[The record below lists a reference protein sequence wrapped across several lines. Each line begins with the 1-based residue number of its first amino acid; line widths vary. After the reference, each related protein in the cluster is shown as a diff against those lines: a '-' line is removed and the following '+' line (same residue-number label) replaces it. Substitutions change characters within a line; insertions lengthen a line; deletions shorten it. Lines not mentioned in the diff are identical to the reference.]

1 MTSSSELRVLVV
13 GPTSRDAQ
21 LVRSVLSDNGIASE
35 PCATLAKLCAELEAS
50 GAGAILVAEE
60 ALSQAECLSVWLQR
74 QPTWSDLPLLVIAR
88 PGADSPVVSLA
99 MVQLGS
105 VTILE
110 RPTRVSAL
118 LSSVQV
124 ALRARKRQYQIRDQ
138 LADLENARATLQRND
153 HRKDEFLAILAHELR
168 NPLAP
173 ISNALELLKRADS
186 SDPMLQKIGQMMTR
200 QVGNLNRLVDDL
212 LEISRITRD
221 KIELKKVAVALDSIL
236 QTAIE
241 ASQPLLD
248 THRHQLSL
256 SVPTGLPLLVADPLR
271 LSQVFANLLNNAAK
285 FTEPGGQ
292 IRLSVQQEP
301 KALIISVRDNGIGIR
316 PEMQAR
322 IFELFAQA
330 DEITSRSQGGLGI
343 GLMLVRRLVELH
355 GGTVK
360 VLSEGPGQ
368 GSEFIVR
375 LPLTSHL
382 TQTVSAPAAKP
393 SAQAGLGQQRILV
406 VDDNLDAATSL
417 SQLLQI
423 WGAETRVA
431 SSGPEALDVLEGF
444 RPDAAILD
452 IGMQG
457 MDGLELA
464 ARIRARPEFSGLFLI
479 ALTGW
484 GQEEDIRRT
493 LTSGFDRHL
502 VKPVNLDA
510 LQTLLRNVS
519 AAGNAR

>member
-1 MTSSSELRVLVV
+1 MFSSSELRVLVV
-13 GPTSRDAQ
+13 GPTSRDGQ
-21 LVRSVLSDNGIASE
+21 LVRSILADNGIASE
-35 PCATLAKLCAELEAS
+35 PCASLAVLCAELEKG

-60 ALSQAECLSVWLQR
+60 AMIQSDCLGIWMQQ

-88 PGADSPVVSLA
+88 PGADSAIVASVMA
-99 MVQLGS
+99 RWGS
-105 VTILE
+105 VAILE

-173 ISNALELLKRADS
+173 ISNALELLKRS
-186 SDPMLQKIGQMMTR
+186 SNSDPMLQKIGQMMTR

-221 KIELKKVAVALDSIL
+221 KIELKKVTVALDSIL

-256 SVPTGLPLLVADPLR
+256 SVPAGLPLLLADPLR

-292 IRLSVQQEP
+292 IWLSVHQQP
-301 KALIISVRDNGIGIR
+301 NALSISVRDNGIGIR
-316 PEMQAR
+316 PDMQAR

-360 VLSEGPGQ
+360 VISAGLGQ
-368 GSEFIVR
+368 GSEFIVH
-375 LPLTSHL
+375 LPLTGHL
-382 TQTVSAPAAKP
+382 TQTVSAPAVKP
-393 SAQAGLGQQRILV
+393 SPSAGLGQQRILV
-406 VDDNLDAATSL
+406 VDDNLDAA
-417 SQLLQI
+417 
-423 WGAETRVA
+423 
-431 SSGPEALDVLEGF
+431 SSVLD
-444 RPDAAILD
+444 
-452 IGMQG
+452 
-457 MDGLELA
+457 
-464 ARIRARPEFSGLFLI
+464 SGLH
-479 ALTGW
+479 
-484 GQEEDIRRT
+484 E
-493 LTSGFDRHL
+493 TSGLIEHGWNQPCRDVF
-502 VKPVNLDA
+502 
-510 LQTLLRNVS
+510 
-519 AAGNAR
+519 AA

>member
-21 LVRSVLSDNGIASE
+21 LVRAVLAENGIASE
-35 PCATLAKLCAELEAS
+35 SCASLVELCSELEAR

-60 ALSQAECLSVWLQR
+60 TLSRAECLSTWMQA

-88 PGADSPVVSLA
+88 PGADSAIVASVMA
-99 MVQLGS
+99 RLGS
-105 VTILE
+105 VAILE

-221 KIELKKVAVALDSIL
+221 KIELKKVTVTLDSIL

-248 THRHQLSL
+248 THRHQLHVSL
-256 SVPTGLPLLVADPLR
+256 PSGLPLLLADPLR

-292 IRLSVQQEP
+292 IWLSIQQEP
-301 KALIISVRDNGIGIR
+301 KALSISVRDNGIGIR
-316 PEMQAR
+316 PDMQAR

-360 VLSEGPGQ
+360 VISEGPGR

-375 LPLTSHL
+375 LPLTGNL
-382 TQTVSAPAAKP
+382 TQTVSAPSGKP
-393 SAQAGLGQQRILV
+393 SSPAGLGQQRILV
-406 VDDNLDAATSL
+406 VDDNLDAASSL
-417 SQLLQI
+417 CQLLEL
-423 WGAETRVA
+423 WGAETQVA
-431 SSGPEALDVLEGF
+431 GSGQEALDILGDF
-444 RPDAAILD
+444 RPDVAILD

-464 ARIRARPEFSGLFLI
+464 GRIRARPELSGLFLI

-493 LTSGFDRHL
+493 LKSGFDRHL
-502 VKPVNLDA
+502 VKPVNLEL
-510 LQTLLRNVS
+510 LQTLLREHP
-519 AAGNAR
+519 RPL

>member
-13 GPTSRDAQ
+13 APTSRDGQ
-21 LVRSVLSDNGIASE
+21 LVRSILADNGVVSE
-35 PCATLAKLCAELEAS
+35 PCATLSALCAELEAR
-50 GAGAILVAEE
+50 GAGAILIAEE
-60 ALSQAECLSVWLQR
+60 AMIHSECLSTWMQQ

-88 PGADSPVVSLA
+88 PGADSAIVASVMA
-99 MVQLGS
+99 RWGS
-105 VTILE
+105 VAILE

-173 ISNALELLKRADS
+173 ISNALELLKRTGS
-186 SDPMLQKIGQMMTR
+186 SDPMLQKIGQMMSR

-221 KIELKKVAVALDSIL
+221 KIELKKVTVALDSIL

-248 THRHQLSL
+248 SHRHQLHL
-256 SVPTGLPLLVADPLR
+256 SVPTGLPLLLADPLR

-292 IRLSVQQEP
+292 IWLRVHQEP
-301 KALIISVRDNGIGIR
+301 EALSISVRDNGIGIR

-355 GGTVK
+355 GGSVK
-360 VLSEGPGQ
+360 VISEGPGK
-368 GSEFIVR
+368 GSEFVVR
-375 LPLTSHL
+375 LPLTRDL
-382 TQTVSAPAAKP
+382 PQAVSTPPAKP
-393 SAQAGLGQQRILV
+393 AAQAGLGRQRILV
-406 VDDNLDAATSL
+406 VDDNLDAASSL
-417 SQLLQI
+417 CELLEL
-423 WGAETRVA
+423 WGAETQVA
-431 SSGPEALDVLEGF
+431 GSGQEALDILADY

-464 ARIRARPEFSGLFLI
+464 GRIRARPELGGLFLI

-493 LTSGFDRHL
+493 LKAGFDRHL
-502 VKPVNLDA
+502 VKPVNLEL
-510 LQTLLRNVS
+510 LQSLLREHAP
-519 AAGNAR
+519 AA